1 MRNRLITRYGGAAQN
16 HPSSALGLRR
26 INRPLQMVTAR
37 PPSFRGRPDTGQRC
51 LFLAKEKRTRNLARN
66 LPFLERNIRRA
77 RLYSGRIFRSSVL
90 PAPRYPCLFMHMPKC
105 GGTSIAEAMYAT
117 VPLGRGVAV
126 IDAVSTRR
134 AAAIYEFGRDEP
146 TLCHEDQPHGDKVFD
161 LRERLMLQQM
171 AWGAWLIHGHVLYS
185 EKADAHFGQK
195 FRYVTLLRDPVE
207 RMISNYRMAV
217 NAGVVPEGLDAYLD
231 TPVARSHAQV
241 YLRYLSGQTVV
252 PDADIPAKL
261 ALAQSRLARFAVVG
275 FLDDLPAFKQRY
287 LSVFGVPLRIK
298 SYNQGKG
305 TKPTLTAGQT
315 DKIASLTAPDQAI
328 YHAAHT
334 FQNNGQ
340 PT

>member
-1 MRNRLITRYGGAAQN
+1 ME
-16 HPSSALGLRR
+16 ALHRM
-26 INRPLQMVTAR
+26 IR
-37 PPSFRGRPDTGQRC
+37 PPPWTYDESTGRLRTFHRGRPRSGPDQTPDNAAFFGERETDTH
-51 LFLAKEKRTRNLARN
+51 LARN

-77 RLYSGRIFRSSVL
+77 RLYSGRIIRSCVL
-90 PAPRYPCLFMHMPKC
+90 PAPRHPCLFMHMPKC

-134 AAAIYEFGRDEP
+134 AAAIYEFGRDEAL
-146 TLCHEDQPHGDKVFD
+146 LCHEDHPHGDKVFD

-171 AWGAWLIHGHVLYS
+171 AWGAWLIHGHVLFS
-185 EKADAHFGQK
+185 DKADAHFGQK
-195 FRYVTLLRDPVE
+195 FRYVTLLRDPVD

-217 NAGVVPEGLDAYLD
+217 NAAVVPEGLDAYLD

-275 FLDDLPAFKQRY
+275 FLNDLPAFQQRY

-298 SYNQGKG
+298 TYNQGKG
-305 TKPTLTAGQT
+305 QKPTLTADQT
-315 DKIASLTAPDQAI
+315 DKIATLTAPDQAI
-328 YHAAHT
+328 FDTALRTIGTPA
-334 FQNNGQ
+334 
-340 PT
+340 